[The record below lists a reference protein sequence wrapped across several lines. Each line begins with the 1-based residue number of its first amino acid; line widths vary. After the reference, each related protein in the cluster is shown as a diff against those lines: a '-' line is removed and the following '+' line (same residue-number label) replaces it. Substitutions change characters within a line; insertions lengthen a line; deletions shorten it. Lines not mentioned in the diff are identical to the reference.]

1 MILLHQQCWIQR
13 DPPGI
18 LQTKPPWIP
27 GALPASAGDNWEQGN
42 VGFGDGSGTWTTKSM
57 SWTSGRSLISIKTN
71 KTRIKKSIF
80 ILISSGMKRR
90 KVQDLKSQGFPVGMS
105 IPKTTQTLQSVQ
117 GEKESPC

>member
-1 MILLHQQCWIQR
+1 MILLHQQCWIQG

-71 KTRIKKSIF
+71 KTRIKNQF
-80 ILISSGMKRR
+80 SS
-90 KVQDLKSQGFPVGMS
+90 SFP
-105 IPKTTQTLQSVQ
+105 Q
-117 GEKESPC
+117 E

>member
-27 GALPASAGDNWEQGN
+27 VALPASAGDNWEQGN

-71 KTRIKKSIF
+71 KTRIKNQF
-80 ILISSGMKRR
+80 SS
-90 KVQDLKSQGFPVGMS
+90 SFP
-105 IPKTTQTLQSVQ
+105 Q
-117 GEKESPC
+117 E